1 MSEIKDIIEAV
12 SESNAEIVKEI
23 YNDAA
28 KPIVQPTAEIAGLVP
43 RAVRAALAPL
53 EKWIIQKEYNIAETK
68 KLLEEKLKDVKPDNI
83 KPPEAHVAVPA
94 LQYLSYCMD
103 NEELR
108 DMYANLLAN
117 SMNSVI
123 KKGVHPGFVEII
135 KQLSPDEAKVMK
147 YFSSNRTVPTITLRY
162 ERKSGDGIDV
172 VKNFSIIGE
181 IVGCEQPLDIN
192 MYFDNLIRLG
202 LLKASSTLSTLT
214 NKELYDPLKS
224 HPVIEKYSNQKIFEN
239 SEFEKSAI
247 VEGYMSLTDFGE
259 AFCNICL
266 TTDKPNNM

>member
-1 MSEIKDIIEAV
+1 MSEIKDIIGAV
-12 SESNAEIVKEI
+12 SESNAEIVKEV
-23 YNDAA
+23 YSDVA
-28 KPIVQPTAEIAGLVP
+28 KPVVQPAGEIAGLVP
-43 RAVRAALAPL
+43 RAVKAALAPL
-53 EKWIIQKEYNIAETK
+53 EKWILQREYNIAETK
-68 KLLEEKLKDVKPDNI
+68 KLLDEKLKDVKPENI
-83 KPPEAHVAVPA
+83 EPPEAHVAVPA

-147 YFSSNRTVPTITLRY
+147 YFSTHRTVPTITVRY
-162 ERKSGDGIDV
+162 ELKSGGGVDI
-172 VKNFSIIGE
+172 VKNFSDVGE
-181 IVGCEQPLDIN
+181 KTGCEQPLDIN

-202 LLKASSTLSTLT
+202 LLASSSGLSSLT
-214 NKELYDPLKS
+214 NKELYAPLKN
-224 HPVIEKYSNQKIFEN
+224 HPVIEAYMDEEKIKGTHY
-239 SEFEKSAI
+239 EKGS
-247 VEGYMSLTDFGE
+247 VEEGFMSLTDFGE

-266 TTDKPNNM
+266 TTQASKE

>member
-1 MSEIKDIIEAV
+1 MSEIKEVIGAI
-12 SESNAEIVKEI
+12 SESNAEIVKEV
-23 YNDAA
+23 YADAA
-28 KPIVQPTAEIAGLVP
+28 KPIVQSTGELAGLVP
-43 RAVRAALAPL
+43 RAVKAALAPL
-53 EKWIIQKEYNIAETK
+53 EKWILQREYNIAETK
-68 KLLEEKLKDVKPDNI
+68 KLLEEKLKDVKPEDI
-83 KPPEAHVAVPA
+83 ESPEAHVAVPA

-147 YFSSNRTVPTITLRY
+147 YFANIPVVPTVTVRY
-162 ERKSGDGIDV
+162 ELSDGGYIER
-172 VKNFSIIGE
+172 VKNFSNIGE
-181 IVGCEQPLDIN
+181 IIGCEQPLDIN

-202 LLKASSTLSTLT
+202 LLEGSHLT
-214 NKELYDPLKS
+214 HLMNKKLYEPLKK
-224 HPVIEKYSNQKIFEN
+224 HPVIEAYTNQAQVTKQGYVRSTCE
-239 SEFEKSAI
+239 
-247 VEGYMSLTDFGE
+247 EGFMARTDFGE

-266 TTDKPNNM
+266 SVKGVSTDT